1 MTLNVKTKFNTKI
14 KLKQNEMNSKTNSKF
29 FFCIKIFSTSVV
41 KMKL

>member
-14 KLKQNEMNSKTNSKF
+14 KLKQNEMNSKTNSI